1 MDKREAVRV
10 PVQVR
15 ARCRSDAGLV
25 IDGLVED
32 VSKSGLFMRVDL
44 TLDEGSEAELDLD
57 LPGEETLHLLV
68 HVVRV
73 DDAARGGARGMAL
86 KFAHGDT
93 AQRAR
98 MPLANFIMK
107 QHQDRH

>member
-57 LPGEETLHLLV
+57 LPGEETLHLQV

-73 DDAARGGARGMAL
+73 DDDAKTRGMAL
-86 KFAHGDT
+86 RFAHGDD